1 MNKYDTQ
8 IELDKKTSL
17 TYMISHIESGAS
29 VLEFGPATGYMTRYL
44 CEEKDCNVYIIEI
57 DEEAYKMA
65 SVYAQDGICC
75 DAEQMA
81 WVEKFKGMK
90 FDYIT
95 FADVLEHL
103 KEPAAILK
111 QCLEFLED
119 SGKILASVPN
129 IGHNAVLIDLFN
141 NKFQYRKTGIMDNT
155 HLRFYTHDSLHELFE
170 QCGLGIADEDAIV
183 FDLEYA
189 GFDNTEKDVPEDFW
203 KEIYG
208 RKYGF
213 VNQFLFTLVKT
224 SERVEKEKHC
234 FRDIKTLETSLYYM
248 TEQDEGK
255 YSEEHKIVSK
265 IYWEDG
271 SFYAEFDMAGIQEGI
286 VKLCFQPFMSHCV
299 IESIKMIM
307 NADEVPMSP
316 LGGFPMENG
325 GWGFINDYPKYEVD
339 VTKEE
344 GINQIR
350 LEGRVRNIEQKEL
363 GQCIRK
369 AQEETSQKI
378 ASLNEIIGEKMSIIH
393 EMGADIVANNQELE
407 RLNKVIEDKL
417 DIIHEMGAT
426 ITANNQEMGRLNKVI
441 EDKLDIIHEMSAAIT
456 ANNQEIERLNKVI
469 EQSID
474 YKMSNIIKRKNKI

>member
-44 CEEKDCNVYIIEI
+44 FEEKDCKVYIIEI

-65 SVYAQDGICC
+65 SAYAQDGICC

-103 KEPAAILK
+103 KEPAAILER
-111 QCLEFLED
+111 CLEVLGD
-119 SGKILASVPN
+119 RGKILVSVPN
-129 IGHNAVLIDLFN
+129 VGHNAVLIDLFN

-183 FDLEYA
+183 FELEYA
-189 GFDNTEKDVPEDFW
+189 GFDNTKKDVPEDFW

-213 VNQFLFTLVKT
+213 VNQFLFTLVRT
-224 SERVEKEKHC
+224 SEGTGTEKHC
-234 FRDIKTLETSLYYM
+234 FRDIRTLETSLYYM
-248 TEQDEGK
+248 TEQDAGK
-255 YSEEHKIVSK
+255 YNEEHKVMSK
-265 IYWEDG
+265 IYWGDG
-271 SFYAEFDMAGIQEGI
+271 SFYAVFNMAGIQDGI

-307 NADEVPMSP
+307 NSDELPMSP
-316 LGGFPMENG
+316 LGGFSRGNG
-325 GWGFINDYPKYEVD
+325 GWGFIIDYPKFEVE

-344 GINQIR
+344 GIDQIR
-350 LEGRVRNIEQKEL
+350 FEGRVRSIEQKEL
-363 GQCIRK
+363 GQEI
-369 AQEETSQKI
+369 E
-378 ASLNEIIGEKMSIIH
+378 SLHEVIGKMSAAIT
-393 EMGADIVANNQELE
+393 ANDQEIE

-426 ITANNQEMGRLNKVI
+426 ITANNQEVERLNKVI
-441 EDKLDIIHEMSAAIT
+441 EDKLDIIHEMGAAIT
-456 ANNQEIERLNKVI
+456 ANNQEIERLNK
-469 EQSID
+469 
-474 YKMSNIIKRKNKI
+474 K